1 MTWNDVLIKFIEV
14 VCGII
19 VSVAVPILV
28 NKLKSKIQNE
38 QVNLLID
45 RAANLVCQC
54 VMATNQTYVD
64 SLKKSGSFTKE
75 DQALAFEKTKAAVV
89 MLLDSEAK
97 NAIVDTFGDLETWI
111 DTAIE
116 SNVRECKAY
125 D

>member
-14 VCGII
+14 VCGIV

-97 NAIVDTFGDLETWI
+97 TAIVDTFGDLETWI